1 MRRHLEPRRAFQRQ
15 VGCCSCKAAG
25 LRWHKAASA
34 AAHRRRSLWTYF
46 LVSIK
51 RNEVF
56 VSSSLMLRFPVYD
69 LSNIEF
75 EKLVGLICRE
85 VLGPA
90 VTTFAAGKDGG
101 KDAKFSGSAQAFP
114 STANPETGKFII
126 QAKHTSSP
134 VGSCSDDDF
143 ETKTLNEELP
153 KVKRMFDAGELT
165 HYILFT
171 NRRKTGGA
179 EDRIG
184 KRVLDETGVNN
195 FWLRG
200 YEDIERELLAHPEL
214 ARAVG
219 LDKLRSPI
227 LFTPDD
233 IQCVIKALYNHR
245 QTLPEAFDSEHDF
258 RDYPGIEAKNSIN
271 GLSDAYFDYIKENS
285 LMHFAAI
292 EDFLKNPRNR
302 VIKEQYH
309 AVADELKGQLIVHRD
324 RFSTFDDALE
334 HLHYLIPERSP
345 AIAVASH
352 RPLLKVV
359 IHYMYVNCDI
369 GRKKPVT

>member
-1 MRRHLEPRRAFQRQ
+1 
-15 VGCCSCKAAG
+15 
-25 LRWHKAASA
+25 
-34 AAHRRRSLWTYF
+34 
-46 LVSIK
+46 
-51 RNEVF
+51 
-56 VSSSLMLRFPVYD
+56 MLRYPLHD
-69 LSNIEF
+69 LSDSEF

-85 VLGPA
+85 LLGPA
-90 VTTFAAGKDGG
+90 VTSFAAGKDGG
-101 KDAKFSGSAQAFP
+101 KDAKFTGTAQAFP
-114 STANPETGKFII
+114 SAVNPAIGKFIV

-134 VGSCSDDDF
+134 VGSCSDYDF
-143 ETKTLNEELP
+143 ETKTLNDELP
-153 KVKRMFDAGELT
+153 KVKRMLDGGELT

-179 EDRIG
+179 EDRIA
-184 KRVLDETGVNN
+184 KRVLDETGVKD

-200 YEDIERELLAHPEL
+200 YEDIERELMARPEM

-233 IQCVIKALYNHR
+233 IRDVIHALYEHR
-245 QTLPEAFDSEHDF
+245 ESMPEAFDSEHDF

-271 GLSDAYFDYIKENS
+271 GLSTAYFDYIRENS
-285 LMHFAAI
+285 MMHFAAI

-302 VIKEQYH
+302 TIKEQYH

-324 RFSTFDDALE
+324 RFSAFDDALE
-334 HLHYLIPERSP
+334 HLHHLIPERSP
-345 AIAVASH
+345 GIAVASH
-352 RPLLKVV
+352 RPLLKFV

-369 GRKKPVT
+369 GRKTLAS